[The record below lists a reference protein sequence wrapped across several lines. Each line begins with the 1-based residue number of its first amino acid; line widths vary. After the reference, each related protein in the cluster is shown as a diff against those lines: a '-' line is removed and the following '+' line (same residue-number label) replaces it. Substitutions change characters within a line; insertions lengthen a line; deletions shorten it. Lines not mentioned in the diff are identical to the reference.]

1 MVEAKYFLRR
11 HVQDNHLILSRFLED
26 STPGAAGKFKDT
38 PPSGGPETGQIWVKS
53 MKLTVADER
62 MYNFDAARRKKVGS
76 LGKTKVDEGY
86 PSHWMSWNSVKQKRM
101 H

>member
-11 HVQDNHLILSRFLED
+11 HVQDNHLILSSFLED
-26 STPGAAGKFKDT
+26 STPGAVGKFKDT

-62 MYNFDAARRKKVGS
+62 LYSLGTARGKKVGRPPKDDDGGGPS
-76 LGKTKVDEGY
+76 KKKAKTFK
-86 PSHWMSWNSVKQKRM
+86 
-101 H
+101 